1 MKVTYTGSFYR
12 WRILGVPV
20 APGKVHC
27 KVHPASSRVFRYIIL
42 TYSNWA
48 YWIVSELLQTLTEW
62 ASKHSCTNRQ
72 WHCHLHHAASVVKPS
87 WLHDFVPPHRPLLFS
102 LQASWP
108 ILLSKSTRSDIQWW
122 NVFLFFWNRISYMP
136 PAAPEVH
143 LLLDTSGSWGCAAI
157 WNSHWFQ
164 IQWLRISGLRQ
175 IRNAAYRSGLGQPM
189 HGLSQSVLYRCD

>member
-62 ASKHSCTNRQ
+62 ASKRSCTNWQ
-72 WHCHLHHAASVVKPS
+72 LLSLISLALLFASCGICGKAWSHV
-87 WLHDFVPPHRPLLFS
+87 FAPPQRPLLFS
-102 LQASWP
+102 LQASAP
-108 ILLSKSTRSDIQWW
+108 ILLSKSARSDILWW
-122 NVFLFFWNRISYMP
+122 NVFLFFWKGISYMP
-136 PAAPEVH
+136 PAAPGVH
-143 LLLDTSGSWGCAAI
+143 LLLEASGSWGSAAI
-157 WNSHWFQ
+157 WNSHWFE
-164 IQWLRISGLRQ
+164 IQWPRG
-175 IRNAAYRSGLGQPM
+175 
-189 HGLSQSVLYRCD
+189 SVVCGK